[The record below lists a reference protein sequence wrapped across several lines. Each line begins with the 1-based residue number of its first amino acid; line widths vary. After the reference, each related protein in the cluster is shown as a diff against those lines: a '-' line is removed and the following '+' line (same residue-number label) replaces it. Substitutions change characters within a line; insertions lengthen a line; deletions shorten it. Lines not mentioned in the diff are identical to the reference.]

1 MFKRASLRKL
11 LFITFIGSTLFLPQ
25 QATAGDL
32 GVGLRVIPKSSV
44 SSQISGNTKL
54 WFVVKQNDMTTRELV
69 VSGSNSMDQL
79 VKLSLAK
86 LQRID
91 GEPAISNDES
101 EITPWVEFSDNN
113 FILRKNQSKTITIK
127 IAPPE
132 DSKSGSYEAYLI
144 VNASDPSAYKSSG
157 KVTEAVIN
165 NSARVAQPVFVGVG
179 DYEDFIVNFEIVDV
193 DGIKNFQDKFLRVLL
208 ENKGRTP
215 ISPSGQLQLKNMDF
229 EQATLGPFPFYS
241 STISPDSK
249 AFIDVPIP
257 SSVNP
262 GNWKIFVSASQG
274 NVTETREF
282 EKNLTFTNRFNFLG
296 AAIRL
301 IALVLGLVL
310 ALWAYRT
317 LRPRGDRDTH
327 LSPMTKRFRRKKN
340 RMADKETQALIAR
353 LREKADAAEL
363 KASRLQKSPAKKS
376 TKKKSTKKKSTKK
389 KSTRK
394 NVGTSLKPVKKNT
407 TRKATPRKKAS
418 KKNAVKRK

>member
-32 GVGLRVIPKSSV
+32 GVGLRVIPKSSA

-113 FILRKNQSKTITIK
+113 FILRKNQSKTITMK

-157 KVTEAVIN
+157 KVTEAVIK

-208 ENKGRTP
+208 DNKGKTP

-229 EQATLGPFPFYS
+229 EQGTLGPFPFYS
-241 STISPDSK
+241 ATISPDSK
-249 AFIDVPIP
+249 VFIDVPIP

-262 GNWKIFVSASQG
+262 GKWKIFVSASQG

-282 EKNLTFTNRFNFLG
+282 EKNLTFTNRFDFLG
-296 AAIRL
+296 VAIRV
-301 IALVLGLVL
+301 IVLVLGLVL

-317 LRPRGDRDTH
+317 LRPRGDRDTN
-327 LSPMTKRFRRKKN
+327 LSPITKRSRRNKN
-340 RMADKETQALIAR
+340 RMADKGTQALIAE
-353 LREKADAAEL
+353 LRAKADAAEL
-363 KASRLQKSPAKKS
+363 KASRLQKSAA
-376 TKKKSTKKKSTKK
+376 KKSTKK

-407 TRKATPRKKAS
+407 TRKATPRKKAA
-418 KKNAVKRK
+418 KKKAVKRK